1 MEDHVEKAFPGCKHT
16 TDSAFNSIFSSVTSL
31 ILIVHMIIMVS
42 MLSNLNTTSITYK
55 NIVSCISIHLCIII
69 LNHHRWHKQT
79 ITIITTIIII
89 TTMTVT
95 IITTWTNWQVIELLH
110 LRIQTPKLEVMQED
124 HFCTLFASTKSI
136 IKTIKI
142 LRRHWK
148 TSSYW
153 KIELIASTRQEN
165 YINLNLAWKINFI
178 FLRMDLPS
186 PLIYLNCTLNLC

>member
-42 MLSNLNTTSITYK
+42 MLSKLNTTSITYK

-95 IITTWTNWQVIELLH
+95 IITT
-110 LRIQTPKLEVMQED
+110 
-124 HFCTLFASTKSI
+124 
-136 IKTIKI
+136 
-142 LRRHWK
+142 
-148 TSSYW
+148 
-153 KIELIASTRQEN
+153 
-165 YINLNLAWKINFI
+165 
-178 FLRMDLPS
+178 
-186 PLIYLNCTLNLC
+186 